1 MKRLLAA
8 LALVASFAA
17 PAAAQPRVVASIL
30 PLQSLTAGVMEG
42 IGEPAVLV
50 RGNASPHT
58 AQLRP
63 SDAQALARAQL
74 VIWIGPIY
82 ESFLAR
88 PLRALGGEARVIE
101 LAREAGIQLLPGR
114 VGGIWGQHE
123 EDHTDD
129 DENDGHLFLDPE
141 NGRAIIAAIATALR
155 EIDPANA
162 ARYTANAARLTARLA
177 ALDGELRQMLAPV
190 RERRFIVFHDAY
202 QYLEIRYGLNAVGS
216 ITVSP
221 DRAPGAQRLREL
233 RREIAERGAVCVF
246 SERQFPAALTRTVI
260 EGSSARTAVL
270 DPLGVDLQPGPEAYF
285 TLMRRLGTTLRDCLG

>member
-88 PLRALGGEARVIE
+88 PLRALGGDARVIE
-101 LAREAGIQLLPGR
+101 LARVAGRLSVFQRSAPKAA
-114 VGGIWGQHE
+114 
-123 EDHTDD
+123 HTSS
-129 DENDGHLFLDPE
+129 PS
-141 NGRAIIAAIATALR
+141 
-155 EIDPANA
+155 NA
-162 ARYTANAARLTARLA
+162 ALYMTSPARAREPVPLMCSWRRSGRSPLARDSPSRHSPRQECRHRRRA
-177 ALDGELRQMLAPV
+177 ALAPTLA
-190 RERRFIVFHDAY
+190 
-202 QYLEIRYGLNAVGS
+202 
-216 ITVSP
+216 
-221 DRAPGAQRLREL
+221 
-233 RREIAERGAVCVF
+233 
-246 SERQFPAALTRTVI
+246 
-260 EGSSARTAVL
+260 
-270 DPLGVDLQPGPEAYF
+270 
-285 TLMRRLGTTLRDCLG
+285 